1 MNLATWSRLA
11 SAWVIAQALMPG
23 CDEATENDDP
33 SYPPPLAH
41 RVEPTNLLPAT
52 ALRVEADG
60 LVANARYELVFRGRV
75 GGVGHELRA
84 PATIIGPRALS
95 ATFDWPPIDPGL
107 PNRIAPIQGQL
118 SVLRHLENQD
128 IASPPL
134 TFSGTLANTLTPTLT
149 ATSPTTL
156 YLGDTLVAEGLDLL
170 LPSEGLTLF
179 SFSGVLSDGNTATP
193 IRDLTV
199 PGNTLGQLDGT
210 FTPAPFGDLA
220 TRLDRR
226 RIGLELTPD
235 LFGIRARRFEGTVT
249 LINAHFGRPSTPTS
263 STPGPEL
270 ASNPL
275 PLTLELPPPIA
286 TGVTPARPSRGMWL
300 TVSGRGF
307 VHSDGLLQTATLMV
321 FEGVFTPT
329 RGTRTEYLGASRLFI
344 YPEDLEPTAFTTVL
358 RPDRP
363 GGDAYDAGLPLGA
376 TPGRFVGRITPLVLA
391 GPDRVLGEGLDVE
404 LEVGGP
410 HQVVQIRFLPGFD
423 EALARFGLH
432 AERDAVIARIFEVAA
447 RDYTGIRLSF
457 VLEEPSAFS
466 EYTLIEVGGPD
477 PNGTGLFG
485 LDNTAGKD
493 VGNLRFDDV
502 IGGFNAET
510 QSGNLAAYGGVFAS
524 ELMNLSPTL
533 SDNPLASPRFDD
545 IFAELAPELGGDPA
559 ERNERFG
566 PRGPM
571 ILEAVRVLGNLV
583 GSTVTHEVGHALGL
597 TALDGRYHNEGDT
610 PGALMDAGVF
620 RPFLERAEL
629 DGVPPGALEPFNRL
643 YLESILPP
651 TGTDDPDAP

>member
-11 SAWVIAQALMPG
+11 SVWVIAQALAPG
-23 CDEATENDDP
+23 CDDATENDDP
-33 SYPPPLAH
+33 DYPPPLAH
-41 RVEPTNLLPAT
+41 RVEPTNLLPMT

-60 LVANARYELVFRGRV
+60 LVNNARYELVFRGRV

-107 PNRIAPIQGQL
+107 PNRIAPIQGEI
-118 SVLRHLENQD
+118 SIIRFLENQD

-134 TFSGTLANTLTPTLT
+134 TFSATLANTLTPTLD

-179 SFSGVLSDGNTATP
+179 SFSGVLFDGDTTTP
-193 IRDLTV
+193 ISGLTV
-199 PGNTLGQLDGT
+199 PGYTLGQLEGT

-235 LFGIRARRFEGTVT
+235 LFGIRARRFEGTIT
-249 LINAHFGRPSTPTS
+249 LINAHLGRPAT

-275 PLTLELPPPIA
+275 PITLELPPPLVA
-286 TGVTPARPSRGMWL
+286 DVTPTRPSRGMWL

-307 VHSDGLLQTATLMV
+307 VHSDGLLQTATIMV

-329 RGTRTEYLGASRLFI
+329 RGAPTEYLGANRLFI

-358 RPDRP
+358 RPDRT
-363 GGDAYDAGLPLGA
+363 DYDDGLPLGS

-391 GPDRVLGEGLDVE
+391 GPDRVLGKGLDVE
-404 LEVGGP
+404 LEIDSP
-410 HQVVQIRFLPGFD
+410 HQIVQIRFLPGFD
-423 EALARFGLH
+423 EALARFGLL
-432 AERDAVIARIFEVAA
+432 AERDAVIDRIFEVAA
-447 RDYTGIRLSF
+447 RDYVGIHLSF
-457 VLEEPSAFS
+457 VLEDPTAFS

-545 IFAELAPELGGDPA
+545 IFADLAPELGGDPA

-566 PRGPM
+566 PRGPV

-651 TGTDDPDAP
+651 TGPNGPLVP

>member
-1 MNLATWSRLA
+1 MGALILAQGFATGCEAAEENL
-11 SAWVIAQALMPG
+11 
-23 CDEATENDDP
+23 DP
-33 SYPPPLAH
+33 TYPDPLLH
-41 RVEPTNLLPAT
+41 RVEPSNLLPET
-52 ALRVEADG
+52 ALRIEADG
-60 LVANARYELVFRGRV
+60 LVARARYELVFRGRV

-84 PATIIGPRALS
+84 PATVIGPRALS

-107 PNRIAPIQGQL
+107 PNRIAPVHGEL
-118 SVLRHLENQD
+118 SVIRHLDNQD
-128 IASPPL
+128 ITSPPL
-134 TFSGTLANTLTPTLT
+134 LFSATLAHTLTPSLS
-149 ATSPTTL
+149 AASPTTL
-156 YLGDTLVAEGLDLL
+156 YLGDTLVAEGQNFL

-179 SFSGVLSDGNTATP
+179 TFSGVLTDDETQTP
-193 IRDLTV
+193 ITDLTV
-199 PGNTLGQLDGT
+199 PGYTLGQLDDT
-210 FTPAPFGDLA
+210 FMPAPLGDLA

-226 RIGLELTPD
+226 RVGVELTPD
-235 LFGIRARRFEGTVT
+235 LFGIRARRFEGTVAV
-249 LINAHFGRPSTPTS
+249 INAHLGPTPLA
-263 STPGPEL
+263 TPGPEL
-270 ASNPL
+270 ASAAL
-275 PLTLELPPPIA
+275 PITLELPPPVVTA
-286 TGVTPARPSRGMWL
+286 VTPDRPSRGMWL

-321 FEGVFTPT
+321 FEGTFTPS
-329 RGTRTEYLGASRLFI
+329 RGAKTEYLGPDRLFI

-358 RPDRP
+358 RPDR
-363 GGDAYDAGLPLGA
+363 DDGLPLGA

-391 GPDRVLGEGLDVE
+391 GPDSVMGEGLDLD
-404 LEVGGP
+404 LEIGGP
-410 HQVVQIRFLPGFD
+410 HQVVQVRFLPGFD
-423 EALARFGLH
+423 EALARFGLGV
-432 AERDAVIARIFEVAA
+432 ERDAVIARIFEVAA
-447 RDYTGIRLSF
+447 RDYGGIHLSF
-457 VLEEPSAFS
+457 VLEEPAAFS

-545 IFAELAPELGGDPA
+545 VFGDLAPELGGEPA
-559 ERNERFG
+559 ARNERFG

-629 DGVPPGALEPFNRL
+629 DGVPPSALEPFNRL

-651 TGTDDPDAP
+651 VGPGGPTSR

>member
-1 MNLATWSRLA
+1 MSLCAWSRLA
-11 SAWVIAQALMPG
+11 GALVIAQALAHG
-23 CDEATENDDP
+23 CDDGAENSDP

-41 RVEPTNLLPAT
+41 RVEPANLLPRT

-60 LVANARYELVFRGRV
+60 LVANARYELIFRGRV

-84 PATIIGPRALS
+84 EATIIGPRALS

-107 PNRIAPIQGQL
+107 PNRVAPIQGQL
-118 SVLRHLENQD
+118 SVLRYLDNQD
-128 IASPPL
+128 ITSPPL
-134 TFSGTLANTLTPTLT
+134 DFSATLADTLTPSLT
-149 ATSPTTL
+149 ATSPATL
-156 YLGDTLVAEGLDLL
+156 HLGETLIAEGHDLL
-170 LPSEGLTLF
+170 LPSEGLTLLR
-179 SFSGVLSDGNTATP
+179 FSGVLTDDVETT
-193 IRDLTV
+193 ITDLTV
-199 PGNTLGQLDGT
+199 PGYTLGELDGA
-210 FTPAPFGDLA
+210 FTPAPLGDLA

-226 RIGLELTPD
+226 KVGLLLTPD
-235 LFGIRARRFEGTVT
+235 LFGIRARRFEGTLT
-249 LINAHFGRPSTPTS
+249 LVNAHLARAPSTAA
-263 STPGPEL
+263 GPEL

-275 PLTLELPPPIA
+275 PITLTFPPPVV
-286 TGVTPARPSRGMWL
+286 TGVTPTRPSRGMWL
-300 TVSGRGF
+300 TISGRGF

-329 RGTRTEYLGASRLFI
+329 RGARTGYLGPDRLFI

-358 RPDRP
+358 RPDRS
-363 GGDAYDAGLPLGA
+363 DWDDGLPLGA

-391 GPDRVLGEGLDVE
+391 GPDSVAGEGLEVD
-404 LEVGGP
+404 LEIGGP
-410 HQVVQIRFLPGFD
+410 HQVVQVRFLPGFD

-447 RDYTGIRLSF
+447 RDYAGINLSF
-457 VLEEPSAFS
+457 VLEEPAAFS

-545 IFAELAPELGGDPA
+545 VFAELAPELGGEPA
-559 ERNERFG
+559 GRNERFG

-571 ILEAVRVLGNLV
+571 IVEAVRVLGNLI

-597 TALDGRYHNEGDT
+597 TAIDGRYHNDGDT

-629 DGVPPGALEPFNRL
+629 DGVPPSALEPFNRL

-651 TGTDDPDAP
+651 TGPTGPEVP